1 MRHDKAGVAV
11 ELLRLRQVTYT
22 SAEPERAQRAPDIS
36 GPKGPVTKLPR
47 RWPFGVAFFA
57 VAQWKIFFSFNLSL
71 TKLVLQWKTA

>member
-1 MRHDKAGVAV
+1 MEDFFLALMRHDKAGVAV

-36 GPKGPVTKLPR
+36 GPKGPVTKLSR

-57 VAQWKIFFSFNLSL
+57 VAQWRIFLAL
-71 TKLVLQWKTA
+71 ICH